1 MRRVLAA
8 IVIATGMLA
17 LAGCDTE
24 ERANPVDVRYLAC
37 LKAGGSF
44 EYNGSI
50 SYFQCVV
57 PGAPT
62 EEGHLSGD

>member
-1 MRRVLAA
+1 MKRTLTAVAVLA
-8 IVIATGMLA
+8 GMLA
-17 LAGCDTE
+17 LAGCSDE
-24 ERANPVDVRYLAC
+24 VREDPVDVRYEAC
-37 LKAGGSF
+37 LAAGGSF

-62 EEGHLSGD
+62 EEGHISE

>member
-1 MRRVLAA
+1 MKRILVALA
-8 IVIATGMLA
+8 ILA
-17 LAGCDTE
+17 GTLTLAGCGDE
-24 ERANPVDVRYLAC
+24 NRENPVDVRYAAC

-62 EEGHLSGD
+62 EEGYIDK

>member
-1 MRRVLAA
+1 MKKIMAGIALLGVLLL
-8 IVIATGMLA
+8 TGC
-17 LAGCDTE
+17 GE
-24 ERANPVDVRYLAC
+24 KEKYVDPIDEKYFAC

-50 SYFQCVV
+50 SYYQCVV

-62 EEGHLSGD
+62 GEGNIDR

>member
-1 MRRVLAA
+1 MKRAMMALAILAA
-8 IVIATGMLA
+8 TVA
-17 LAGCDTE
+17 LAGCETE
-24 ERANPVDVRYLAC
+24 QQENPVDVRYEAC
-37 LKAGGSF
+37 LAAGGSF

-62 EEGHLSGD
+62 EEGHLSE